1 MLAINCSLTIQ
12 YETTL
17 FTGRCILIFTSG
29 NKQTSN
35 SEHENGGAC
44 SSSGKSHRELA
55 LTDHVHLY
63 DDVFANFVGN
73 QCSYLIFYYYL

>member
-1 MLAINCSLTIQ
+1 MTIQ

-35 SEHENGGAC
+35 SEPENGGAC

-55 LTDHVHLY
+55 LTDHVY
-63 DDVFANFVGN
+63 QYGNVFANFVEN
-73 QCSYLIFYYYL
+73 QCNDVALSCP